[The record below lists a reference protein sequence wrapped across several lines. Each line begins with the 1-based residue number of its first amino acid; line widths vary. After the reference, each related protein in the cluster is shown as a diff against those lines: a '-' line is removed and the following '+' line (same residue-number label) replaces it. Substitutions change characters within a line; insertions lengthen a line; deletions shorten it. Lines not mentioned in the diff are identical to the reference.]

1 MIGIGIL
8 AILFGIAFEHHNVIF
23 ITNMALAVA
32 GSANAPILLL
42 SMYWRG
48 LTTRGAIYGILAGLV
63 SSVSLI
69 ILGPQVWVDV
79 IGMEKPLF
87 PYVYPTIVSAPLA
100 FVVAWILSRA
110 DNSARADR
118 ERAAFD
124 EQYIYSETGIGTAQ
138 AAGH

>member
-1 MIGIGIL
+1 
-8 AILFGIAFEHHNVIF
+8 
-23 ITNMALAVA
+23 MALAVA

-48 LTTRGAIYGILAGLV
+48 LTTRGAIYGCLAGLV

-79 IGMEKPLF
+79 IG
-87 PYVYPTIVSAPLA
+87 
-100 FVVAWILSRA
+100 
-110 DNSARADR
+110 
-118 ERAAFD
+118 
-124 EQYIYSETGIGTAQ
+124 IGTAE